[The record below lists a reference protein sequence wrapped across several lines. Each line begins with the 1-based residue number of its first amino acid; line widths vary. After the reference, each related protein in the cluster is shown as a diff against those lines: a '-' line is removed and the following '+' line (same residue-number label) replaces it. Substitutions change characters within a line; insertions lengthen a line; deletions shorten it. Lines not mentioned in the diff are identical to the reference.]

1 MGKLQLTT
9 EIDKKSGFCF
19 GVISAIDKAENT
31 LDSNINLYCLGE
43 IVHNDE
49 EIKRLEQKGLTIISK
64 AELKTI
70 RNKTVLFRAHG
81 EPPSSYEIVH
91 RNKNTIVDA
100 SCPIILKLQKI
111 VKQSYDNHENIY
123 IFGKRNHPEII
134 AINGQI
140 DNKAFVFESLE
151 ELDLKKVPLSIT
163 LYSQTTQSLEKFRI
177 IVQTLIKSGI
187 KVKVKDTICRQVS
200 NREPN
205 LIKFCK
211 RFNKIIFIA
220 GTNSSNGKVLY
231 NICKKIN
238 KNTHYVSSPEQ
249 IQKDW
254 FDKNDKVGICGG
266 TSTPMWLMKKAEEKL
281 LSF

>member
-1 MGKLQLTT
+1 MGELQLTT
-9 EIDKKSGFCF
+9 EIDKNSGFCF
-19 GVISAIDKAENT
+19 GVISAINKAENT
-31 LDSNINLYCLGE
+31 LESNNNLYCLGE

-49 EIKRLEQKGLTIISK
+49 EIKRLEQKGLTIITK
-64 AELKTI
+64 AELETI
-70 RNKTVLFRAHG
+70 SNKTVLFRAHG
-81 EPPSSYEIVH
+81 EPPSSYEVAH
-91 RNKNTIVDA
+91 RNNNSIIDA
-100 SCPIILKLQKI
+100 SCPIILKLQQI
-111 VKQSYDNHENIY
+111 VKKSYDNKENIF

-140 DNKAFVFESLE
+140 GNEAFVFERLE
-151 ELDLKKVPLSIT
+151 ELDLKKIPPKIT

-177 IVQTLIKSGI
+177 IVKTLTEAGI
-187 KVKVKDTICRQVS
+187 VVDVKDTICRQVS

-205 LIKFCK
+205 LIEFCK

-238 KNTHYVSSPEQ
+238 EDTHYVSSPEQ
-249 IQKDW
+249 IQKEW
-254 FDKNDKVGICGG
+254 FNRKDKVGICGG
-266 TSTPMWLMKKAEEKL
+266 TSTPMWLMKKTEETI

>member
-1 MGKLQLTT
+1 MGELHLTT
-9 EIDKKSGFCF
+9 EIDQKSGFCF
-19 GVISAIDKAENT
+19 GVISAIDKAEKT
-31 LDSNINLYCLGE
+31 LDSNINLFCLGE

-49 EIKRLEQKGLTIISK
+49 EIKRLEQKGLTIITK
-64 AELKTI
+64 EELKTI
-70 RNKTVLFRAHG
+70 NNKTILFRAHG
-81 EPPSSYEIVH
+81 EPPSSYELAQH
-91 RNKNTIVDA
+91 NNNLIVDA

-111 VKQSYDNHENIY
+111 VKQSYDNNENIY

-140 DNKAFVFESLE
+140 ENKAFVFENLE
-151 ELDLKKVPLSIT
+151 ELELNRIPKKIT

-177 IVQTLIKSGI
+177 IVQTLLKAGI
-187 KVKVKDTICRQVS
+187 DVDVKDTICRQVS

-238 KNTHYVSSPEQ
+238 DNTHYVSSPDQ
-249 IQKDW
+249 IKKEW
-254 FDKNDKVGICGG
+254 FNKNDKVGICGG
-266 TSTPMWLMKKAEEKL
+266 TSTPMWLMKKAEEKI
-281 LSF
+281 LSY

>member
-1 MGKLQLTT
+1 MGELQLTT

-19 GVISAIDKAENT
+19 GVISAIDKAEKT

-64 AELKTI
+64 EELKTI
-70 RNKTVLFRAHG
+70 NNKTILFRAHG
-81 EPPSSYEIVH
+81 EPPSSYDLAKH
-91 RNKNTIVDA
+91 NKNIIVDA

-140 DNKAFVFESLE
+140 DNKAFVFENLE
-151 ELDLKKVPLSIT
+151 ELDLNLIPKKIT
-163 LYSQTTQSLEKFRI
+163 LYSQTTQSLEKFRL
-177 IVQTLIKSGI
+177 IVQTLHKAGI
-187 KVKVKDTICRQVS
+187 DVDVKDTICRQVS

-205 LIKFCK
+205 LIEFCK

-238 KNTHYVSSPEQ
+238 DNTHYVSSPDQ
-249 IQKDW
+249 IKKEW

-266 TSTPMWLMKKAEEKL
+266 TSTPMWLMKRAEEKL